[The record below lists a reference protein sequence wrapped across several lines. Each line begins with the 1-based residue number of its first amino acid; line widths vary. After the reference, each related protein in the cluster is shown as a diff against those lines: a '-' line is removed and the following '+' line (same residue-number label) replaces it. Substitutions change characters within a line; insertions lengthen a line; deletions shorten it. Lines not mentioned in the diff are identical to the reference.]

1 MSLHMKP
8 FVGIPVALSAALI
21 LNGCMTGPDYARPG
35 VELPQTWQHP
45 DELAGDSGP
54 APWEAWWEAMGDPV
68 LNELIDRAAQ
78 SNFDVQIAESRV
90 REARAARGI
99 AASALLPSVGISASA
114 QRIQSIEPDIGGG
127 DSVTGGLSNGPGG
140 LSSNVTV
147 RSGNVT
153 ISRSDSAAGSQSS
166 ISVTPDGGTPDRTSS
181 LFQLGFDARWEL
193 DVFGGNRRAVE
204 AAEADIEATDEFRRD
219 VLISLVS
226 EVARNYI
233 ELRSAQAR
241 LAIAEKNIE
250 AQEQSVRITEDR
262 FQAGLSSEL
271 DAYQARALLASTK
284 SQLPLLRTRIAE
296 ATHRLGVLVGEDP
309 SALHA
314 LLDEAKPLPQGI
326 EGIPIGIPSE
336 ILRRRADIR
345 QAERQLAAQ
354 TARIGVAVAD
364 LYPRFFLTGGLTG
377 QSSVAGNVLSG
388 ANQFW
393 SIGPG
398 ISWPVFQ
405 GGRIRA
411 NIEVQNELQEQ
422 AAIAYERAIMLALED
437 VENSLVA
444 YAQEQERQEAVAEA
458 VEANEA
464 TVRIAN
470 ERYTN
475 GLDSFLNVLFAQQAL
490 YQTEDALIESQSAEL
505 IYLVSLYKALGGG
518 WDVFEEDPVLAD
530 DAAVATIEA
539 ADSAG

>member
-1 MSLHMKP
+1 MPPVSFRLVRIAWRAVRVRTRGLLTAIPFSLTL
-8 FVGIPVALSAALI
+8 ALA
-21 LNGCMTGPDYARPG
+21 GCMTGPDYARPDVG
-35 VELPQTWQHP
+35 VPDVWAHP
-45 DELAGDSGP
+45 DDIVGDDGP
-54 APWEAWWEAMGDPV
+54 PPWEAWWEAMGDPV
-68 LNELIDRAAQ
+68 LNELIARSAEANYDLE
-78 SNFDVQIAESRV
+78 IAESRV

-99 AASALLPSVGISASA
+99 AASALLPNVGISASA
-114 QRIQSIEPDIGGG
+114 QRVHSIEQDFGTG
-127 DSVTGGLSNGPGG
+127 DSVTGGVSNGPNG

-147 RSGNVT
+147 RSGNLS
-153 ISRSDSAAGSQSS
+153 ISRTDSAAGATSS
-166 ISVTPDGGTPDRTSS
+166 ISLTPDGGSPDRNTS
-181 LFQLGFDARWEL
+181 LFQVGFDASWEL

-204 AAEADIEATDEFRRD
+204 AAEAEVAAANEFRRD

-250 AQEQSVRITEDR
+250 AQSQSVRITEDR

-271 DAYQARALLASTK
+271 DTYQAKALLATTK

-296 ATHRLGVLVGEDP
+296 ATHRLGVLVGDDP
-309 SALHA
+309 TSLRP
-314 LLDEAKPLPQGI
+314 LLDAAAPLPHGI

-336 ILRRRADIR
+336 VLRRRADIR

-377 QSSVAGNVLSG
+377 QSSVAGSVLSG
-388 ANQFW
+388 ANRFW

-398 ISWPVFQ
+398 ISWPIFQ

-411 NIEVQNELQEQ
+411 NIEVQNERQEQ
-422 AAIAYERAIMLALED
+422 AAIAYEQAIMLALED

-444 YAQEQERQEAVAEA
+444 YAQEQERQESVEDA

-475 GLDSFLNVLFAQQAL
+475 GLEGFLSVLFAQQAL
-490 YQTEDALIESQSAEL
+490 YQTEDALIQSQSAEL

-518 WDVFEEDPVLAD
+518 WEVFEE
-530 DAAVATIEA
+530 
-539 ADSAG
+539 AG